1 MTAKL
6 PDDFYDKIKPRLH
19 ERIAREL
26 HSARNLLDLG
36 CGDCALVR
44 RLADSFDRKVTGV
57 DVSGASFPDY
67 KRIAKN
73 SENVRCIRQ
82 DAVNLKSFYGA
93 MDAVVIMWALHE
105 MQYPQKVLRQAY
117 RALRPGGKILIVEF
131 PKDSLA
137 QRLWNENYYNRRQ
150 IASLLRRA
158 EFENIQTKLIERR
171 QILWADAAAAAHG
184 KSIRHSNKTLSFPRK
199 RESTSSKVRFC

>member
-1 MTAKL
+1 MTVKL

-26 HSARNLLDLG
+26 HSAKQVLDLG

-44 RLADSFDRKVTGV
+44 HLTDSFGRKVTGV
-57 DVSGASFPDY
+57 DISGASFPDY

-73 SENVRCIRQ
+73 SENINCIRQ

-105 MQYPQKVLRQAY
+105 MEQPAKVLQQVY
-117 RALRPGGKILIVEF
+117 RSLRPGGEILIVEF
-131 PKDSLA
+131 PKNSLA
-137 QRLWNENYYNRRQ
+137 QRLWNENYYNRMQ
-150 IASLLRRA
+150 IASLLRKA
-158 EFENIQTKLIERR
+158 DFKDIETKLIERR
-171 QILWADAAAAAHG
+171 QILWARATTHAAAVVHG
-184 KSIRHSNKTLSFPRK
+184 KNTSFR
-199 RESTSSKVRFC
+199 TAL